1 MATVRHL
8 EHEQAE
14 LTAPSSKRSRLS
26 EETVADVGVGA
37 GASGSMDVSES
48 GTIIL
53 SEEERLE
60 ADRMARIAERAEQK
74 AMMKQQQQH
83 QQQPQQQ
90 QSKSGESKKTGAT
103 FLTKAERE
111 QLALEKL
118 YKSREEKASKTRE
131 SEVAHSRFV
140 TGQTLEE
147 RKLEERKRLE
157 QEELARERRQR
168 EENKEAKELDHE
180 TKAIRDHYLGIQE
193 KKKKA
198 LKPSEKFARVFQFE
212 WEDDDD
218 TGRTDVNPLY
228 NNRTKVNALFGRG
241 YIAGIDQRDQRKG
254 SNFILS
260 LTEKRLSEKASE
272 EDQNRVLTDKEKL
285 ERTKTRDQMM
295 EALKKRHEAIDDERH
310 SSAVNSSHWSSKSL
324 EKMTE
329 RDWRIFREDFDIRIQ
344 GGRATLPLRYWA
356 EAKFPDPVLHAIK
369 DAGYENPS
377 PIQRQA
383 IPVGLAHRDMI
394 GIAETGSGKT
404 AAFAIPLLCFLANS
418 PEERLRRCADE
429 GPLAIVMAPTRE
441 LAQQIYEECCKLAK
455 HTNFSACCVVGG
467 QSIEQQGFRLRQG
480 VHIVIGTPGR
490 LCDCLQNNYL
500 VLNQCSYVVLDEA
513 DRMVDMGF
521 EPQVVEVLDAMGGLL
536 KSEDEDQAEQQIQG
550 STSNYRVTA
559 MVSLICIFDFV
570 SVRSNSCWL
579 CV

>member
-1 MATVRHL
+1 MICRTCPRDVSWFTFPTTNNVAHLYESVECSSMGICDRALGTCACKTGFTGAACEFMDCPGILQPCNGRGQCLDMATLATTFGTQYGIVPNNPYTWDAKKVMGCLCDYPYTGYDCSLYQCPLGDDPMTINQVNEIR
-8 EHEQAE
+8 QI
-14 LTAPSSKRSRLS
+14 SCKD
-26 EETVADVGVGA
+26 ADN
-37 GASGSMDVSES
+37 S
-48 GTIIL
+48 GTVIL
-53 SEEERLE
+53 QLGRF
-60 ADRMARIAERAEQK
+60 I
-74 AMMKQQQQH
+74 
-83 QQQPQQQ
+83 
-90 QSKSGESKKTGAT
+90 SK
-103 FLTKAERE
+103 LP
-111 QLALEKL
+111 
-118 YKSREEKASKTRE
+118 
-131 SEVAHSRFV
+131 
-140 TGQTLEE
+140 
-147 RKLEERKRLE
+147 
-157 QEELARERRQR
+157 
-168 EENKEAKELDHE
+168 
-180 TKAIRDHYLGIQE
+180 
-193 KKKKA
+193 
-198 LKPSEKFARVFQFE
+198 LKPTSTLAQVKAAIENIDFAGVVKVTNT
-212 WEDDDD
+212 
-218 TGRTDVNPLY
+218 TGFGTLCSSSVVSTLQIEFLSLHGTVPLY

-285 ERTKTRDQMM
+285 ERTKARDQMM
-295 EALKKRHEAIDDERH
+295 EALKKRHEAIDDEKH

-559 MVSLICIFDFV
+559 MVSLRCIFDFV
-570 SVRSNSCWL
+570 SIRYNSCWL